1 MAHRQVSKLHPPA
14 VEEAVARY
22 EEDVGPL
29 AHESGKGRLDL
40 SAGTGIKD
48 LDLQPHC
55 TSSRFQVSHCIFGA
69 CNTGRIDEHG
79 HAHGGGHQL
88 AQKLQPCYYQ
98 IYAKEIDTGQVAARP
113 GDARDKTKPDRI
125 IRNGEDDWD
134 CRGCR
139 LGRLRRWGASAGGDD
154 SDLPANQVG
163 RQLWKPVIL
172 ALRPAVDDRH
182 ILALNVADLLQTSA
196 PGVQTV
202 PDHVLRSGV
211 EKPDHRHRWLL
222 RPHRERPH
230 GRRPAEQRD
239 ELAASYVEHGLPS
252 WNPLCQLTAGSGC
265 LWKRPQ
271 VLGADLICSES
282 G

>member
-1 MAHRQVSKLHPPA
+1 MSDRSRTRAAKAASISRLVLALKTLICSPIARAAGSKSLI
-14 VEEAVARY
+14 VFSVL
-22 EEDVGPL
+22 VTL
-29 AHESGKGRLDL
+29 AGLTSTATRTA
-40 SAGTGIKD
+40 AG
-48 LDLQPHC
+48 
-55 TSSRFQVSHCIFGA
+55 TSSRRSSSRFAVNSTLKKLIPVRLPPGRA
-69 CNTGRIDEHG
+69 TLVTRPSLTGSSET
-79 HAHGGGHQL
+79 
-88 AQKLQPCYYQ
+88 
-98 IYAKEIDTGQVAARP
+98 AKTTGIVAVAAL
-113 GDARDKTKPDRI
+113 A
-125 IRNGEDDWD
+125 
-134 CRGCR
+134 
-139 LGRLRRWGASAGGDD
+139 AGGDD